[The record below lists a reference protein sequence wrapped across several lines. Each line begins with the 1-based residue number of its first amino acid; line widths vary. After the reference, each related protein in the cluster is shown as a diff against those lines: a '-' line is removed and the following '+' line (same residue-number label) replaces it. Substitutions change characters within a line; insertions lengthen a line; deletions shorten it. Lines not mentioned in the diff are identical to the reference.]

1 MARPLRIEYPNAIYH
16 VMARGNGKQAI
27 FHIEDDY
34 RRMVDG
40 LSKTVGRTGWEV
52 FAYVWMPNHIHL
64 FLRTP
69 KPNLSKG
76 MQYLLSGYANWYAKR
91 HERTGHLFQG
101 RFRAEL
107 VEDESYFWTLS
118 RYLHLNP
125 VRGKRPLVAHPRD
138 WPWSSYPGFCS
149 KAKQVDWIEYDG
161 VLNAWQAEM
170 GGSNSERAYRKF
182 VESGIEQPPEN
193 PLKAALEGW
202 LLGSEEFL
210 KRMKKLLSKPKQMDQ
225 VPKARKLSSLNA
237 SDVISIVA
245 EYFGTTAESFQTRRT
260 ASVERDIA
268 AWMAHRRTT
277 STLRELSGVFGLRH
291 PDSVSNLI
299 RRAEAAINQSA
310 NIANQIKHLD
320 KLLSKTENRV

>member
-16 VMARGNGKQAI
+16 VMARGNAKQAL

-40 LSKTVGRTGWEV
+40 LSKTVVRTGWDV
-52 FAYVWMPNHIHL
+52 FAYVFMPNHIHL

-76 MQYLLSGYANWYAKR
+76 MQYLLSGYANWYSKR
-91 HERTGHLFQG
+91 HQRIGHLFQG

-107 VEDESYFWTLS
+107 VENESYFWTLS
-118 RYLHLNP
+118 RYIHLNP

-149 KAKQVDWIEYDG
+149 KANQVDWIDYDS

-193 PLKAALEGW
+193 PLAAALEGW

-210 KRMKKLLSKPKQMDQ
+210 KRMKNLLSKPGQIDQ

-237 SDVISIVA
+237 TEVISIVA
-245 EYFGTTAESFQTRRT
+245 KYFGTTVESFQTRRSK
-260 ASVERDIA
+260 SVERDIA

-277 STLRELSGVFGLRH
+277 STLRELSVAFGLHH

-299 RRAEAAINQSA
+299 RRAEAVIDQSA
-310 NIANQIKHLD
+310 KVANQIKQLD
-320 KLLSKTENRV
+320 ELLSKTENRV

>member
-1 MARPLRIEYPNAIYH
+1 
-16 VMARGNGKQAI
+16 
-27 FHIEDDY
+27 
-34 RRMVDG
+34 
-40 LSKTVGRTGWEV
+40 
-52 FAYVWMPNHIHL
+52 
-64 FLRTP
+64 
-69 KPNLSKG
+69 
-76 MQYLLSGYANWYAKR
+76 
-91 HERTGHLFQG
+91 
-101 RFRAEL
+101 
-107 VEDESYFWTLS
+107 
-118 RYLHLNP
+118 
-125 VRGKRPLVAHPRD
+125 
-138 WPWSSYPGFCS
+138 
-149 KAKQVDWIEYDG
+149 
-161 VLNAWQAEM
+161 
-170 GGSNSERAYRKF
+170 
-182 VESGIEQPPEN
+182 
-193 PLKAALEGW
+193 
-202 LLGSEEFL
+202 
-210 KRMKKLLSKPKQMDQ
+210 MKNLLSKPRQIDQ

>member
-1 MARPLRIEYPNAIYH
+1 MAH
-16 VMARGNGKQAI
+16 GKQAI

-40 LSKTVGRTGWEV
+40 LSKTVDRTGREV

-76 MQYLLSGYANWYAKR
+76 MQHLLSGYANGYAKR
-91 HERTGHLFQG
+91 HQRIGHLFQG
-101 RFRAEL
+101 KFRAEL

-125 VRGKRPLVAHPRD
+125 VRDKHPLVAHPRD
-138 WPWSSYPGFCS
+138 WPWSSHPGFCS
-149 KAKQVDWIEYDG
+149 KAKQVDWIEYHG

-170 GGSNSERAYRKF
+170 GGSNSERAYRNC

-193 PLKAALEGW
+193 PLKSAIEGW

-210 KRMKKLLSKPKQMDQ
+210 KRMKNLLSKPRRIDQ

-237 SDVISIVA
+237 TDVISIVA
-245 EYFGTTAESFQTRRT
+245 EYFGTTTESFQTRRT
-260 ASVERDIA
+260 ASGERDIA
-268 AWMAHRRTT
+268 VWMAHRRTT
-277 STLRELSGVFGLRH
+277 STLRELSDAFGLRH

-310 NIANQIKHLD
+310 NNANQINILINYYQEP
-320 KLLSKTENRV
+320 KTGPAPNGYPTPNGYPGRDS